1 MLSATARLWVM
12 AAAREAVDEEDLK
25 HQDVGDLLHIDSWNG
40 EAPEVVGAGVVN
52 GEVAGVALTLRAVED
67 LDIDME
73 LTKLG
78 RAEVREFGASRRRRD
93 GLRLGAVGAVGYE
106 ATDRV

>member
-1 MLSATARLWVM
+1 MGGNLGVKDKFVRP
-12 AAAREAVDEEDLK
+12 AVDEENLK
-25 HQDVGDLLHIDSWNG
+25 HQDVGDLLHIDGWYG

-52 GEVAGVALTLRAVED
+52 GKVTGVAFTLGAIED
-67 LDIDME
+67 LNIDVE
-73 LTKLG
+73 LSKFG
-78 RAEVREFGASRRRRD
+78 RAEVGEFGASRRRRD